1 MPPPKRGMRCGVHD
15 ALSKTLDSF
24 TSFGSKTKELVAAHA
39 TLREKPRP
47 STHDLHK
54 QQNLYDA
61 YHREIQERL
70 ASPGAQQQLVQQHA
84 ALLELPEVS
93 APPQVSRATLP
104 FHMVFCTSLVERM
117 AGAQPPR
124 IWHCEARCAHD
135 VMLAGLTAERKG
147 VCIILDV
154 VTMNADDFS
163 RMALVYN
170 LSAQRGT
177 CIMYH
182 LDNFVTCTTS
192 AFEDRLSTRGRMQS
206 YFEGG
211 GDVNRCGILERD
223 NPSAG
228 GNIKLDDRKQ
238 GNQQRVNHQLEDVKS
253 APPHISFTPPPH
265 PHATINQEQDQREK
279 AGAAAERAR
288 EAFLAELDA
297 EKQRD
302 EARSKKKSTRK
313 KKKKKPPDAKP
324 ACPPAD
330 AKPACPPA
338 DAKPAC
344 PPPGAKPLTEM
355 TECVICLDALKS
367 HVLTPC
373 GHVCVCEAC
382 AKSIQ
387 IGDPCPVCRKEVEAK
402 FRVYF

>member
-1 MPPPKRGMRCGVHD
+1 MRCGVHD

-39 TLREKPRP
+39 TLREKPNP

-61 YHREIQERL
+61 YHREIQARL

-84 ALLELPEVS
+84 ELLELPEVS
-93 APPQVSRATLP
+93 PPPQVSRAALP

-117 AGAQPPR
+117 AAAQPPR
-124 IWHCEARCAHD
+124 IWHCEARCVHD
-135 VMLAGLTAERKG
+135 VTLAGLTAERKPG

-182 LDNFVTCTTS
+182 LDNFITCTTS
-192 AFEDRLSTRGRMQS
+192 AVQDRLSTRERMQS
-206 YFEGG
+206 YFESYFEGA
-211 GDVNRCGILERD
+211 DVDRCGIFERD
-223 NPSAG
+223 NG
-228 GNIKLDDRKQ
+228 GVKLDHRKQ
-238 GNQQRVNHQLEDVKS
+238 GNQQRVNHQLEDVES
-253 APPHISFTPPPH
+253 APPPPPH
-265 PHATINQEQDQREK
+265 PHVNQEDQRKK
-279 AGAAAERAR
+279 AEAAADKAR

-302 EARSKKKSTRK
+302 EAKSKKKRK
-313 KKKKKPPDAKP
+313 KKKKKPA
-324 ACPPAD
+324 AD
-330 AKPACPPA
+330 AKPPTE
-338 DAKPAC
+338 
-344 PPPGAKPLTEM
+344 TEM
-355 TECVICLDALKS
+355 TECVICLDALKT

-387 IGDPCPVCRKEVEAK
+387 VGDPCPVCRKEVEAK
-402 FRVYF
+402 FRIYL